1 MRAGSIVKSRF
12 SMLDGLRPTASKES
26 AGSVVFEECETMVSG
41 KRLGDD
47 IMLVTVSTI
56 GEKRLKGWR
65 LAEGGTDFWMPPL
78 AEMRKGAGT
87 DLGANFFTGA
97 A

>member
-26 AGSVVFEECETMVSG
+26 AGSVEFEECETMVSVEG
-41 KRLGDD
+41 LGDD
-47 IMLVTVSTI
+47 IMLVKVSTI
-56 GEKRLKGWR
+56 GERRLKDWR
-65 LAEGGTDFWMPPL
+65 LAEGGTGFWMPPL
-78 AEMRKGAGT
+78 AEMREGAGT
-87 DLGANFFTGA
+87 DLGANFFTCA